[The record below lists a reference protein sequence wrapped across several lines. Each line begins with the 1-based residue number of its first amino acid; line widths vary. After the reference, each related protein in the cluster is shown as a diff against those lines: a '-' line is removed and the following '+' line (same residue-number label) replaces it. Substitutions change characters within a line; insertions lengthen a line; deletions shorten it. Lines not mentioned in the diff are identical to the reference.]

1 MTVRLLLLAL
11 CGVWPAMGSAA
22 PPVCADR
29 ATVVDRLAD
38 VYGEVPVE
46 IENDG
51 EFELFASARTG
62 SWTIVRNIEAGQS
75 CLLASGQGFRAEPPA
90 VDVPV

>member
-1 MTVRLLLLAL
+1 MTRLAFILAL
-11 CGVWPAMGSAA
+11 CGLWPSLAA
-22 PPVCADR
+22 AAQLVCADR
-29 ATVVDRLAD
+29 DVVVARLAEI
-38 VYGEVPVE
+38 YGEDPVGS
-46 IENDG
+46 ENNG
-51 EFELFASARTG
+51 VYELFASARTG